1 MLMALALCYLCLS
14 SNAQDNDEEL
24 QAKSG
29 VELIAENDTSDKGIP
44 DEFPLDKKAS
54 IYAKR
59 QGKRLGLDNTQVLRL
74 TVRRLAFLKR
84 MEIISK
90 DKELVTIEQ
99 KQEQIEAA
107 RSDYYKRFYE
117 LLNAKQRHK
126 ALQAVEI
133 ATN

>member
-14 SNAQDNDEEL
+14 SNAQETDDL
-24 QAKSG
+24 QPKSG
-29 VELIAENDTSDKGIP
+29 VEIIAESDSSYKGIP

-59 QGKRLGLDNTQVLRL
+59 QGKRLGLDKTQVLRL

-90 DKELVTIEQ
+90 DKELITIEQ
-99 KQEQIEAA
+99 KKEQIDAA
-107 RSDYYKRFYE
+107 RSDYYRRFYE

-133 ATN
+133 ANN